1 MKIAFLSLCCIA
13 EVLVTAADAAFPLD
27 KNECVEWHNKY
38 RQIHQAP
45 NIKWSASLA
54 SDAQK
59 WADYLA
65 ANNQFKHDPNRQGQG
80 ENLYASSG
88 DSQQSCR
95 HATTLFYNEVKDYD
109 FDNPGFTK
117 GTGHFTQV
125 VWVKSTELG
134 VAKAEKNS
142 GGTILVFRYSPP
154 GNYRGQFPENVKPNV
169 SGVSTIPPDVSTIH
183 PDNSTTPTGSAVCH
197 GTSIMHL
204 LAIGILSLLLQALA

>member
-1 MKIAFLSLCCIA
+1 M
-13 EVLVTAADAAFPLD
+13 
-27 KNECVEWHNKY
+27 
-38 RQIHQAP
+38 HQAP
-45 NIKWSASLA
+45 DIKWSASLA

-65 ANNQFKHDPNRQGQG
+65 ANNQFKHDPNLQGQG
-80 ENLYASSG
+80 ENLYGSSG

-95 HATTLFYNEVKDYD
+95 YATTAFYNEVKDYD

-125 VWVKSTELG
+125 VWVKSTEFG

-154 GNYRGQFPENVKPNV
+154 GNYLGQFPENVKPKV
-169 SGVSTIPPDVSTIH
+169 SGVSTIPPNVSTIH

-197 GTSIMHL
+197 GTSIIHIL
-204 LAIGILSLLLQALA
+204 TIGILSLLLQALA